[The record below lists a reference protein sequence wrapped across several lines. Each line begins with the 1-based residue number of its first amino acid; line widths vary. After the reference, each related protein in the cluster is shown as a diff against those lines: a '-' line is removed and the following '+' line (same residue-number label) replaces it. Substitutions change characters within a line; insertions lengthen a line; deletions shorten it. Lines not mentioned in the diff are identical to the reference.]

1 MKDLKKITVNS
12 LFNSIQFLKLYL
24 NRFKIFLITL
34 LSLIL
39 LFSISCKSNEEPK
52 EEIDKNR
59 LIPSEWWGEYEII
72 DNKYDAVSPATVNS
86 NRVTYSRTYYIS
98 NYIGKNTWYCGNQY
112 SYKNIYNEFF
122 SNEKGQRIF
131 YEILEDRKYTNT
143 FVHKEDSKK

>member
-1 MKDLKKITVNS
+1 MKTTVNS

-39 LFSISCKSNEEPK
+39 LFSISCSSNEEPN

-59 LIPSEWWGEYEII
+59 LIPSEWWDG
-72 DNKYDAVSPATVNS
+72 YDGISGSHAYVNHATVYS
-86 NRVTYSRTYYIS
+86 NRVTYSGTYYIS
-98 NYIGKNTWYCGNQY
+98 NYIGKNTRYCVNQRGF
-112 SYKNIYNEFF
+112 KNIYNEFL

-143 FVHKEDSKK
+143 FVHG